1 MVEISWFFYS
11 IIATIAFGLFVA
23 LLKLPS
29 AKKQSSFV
37 TMSWFMLTLTILA
50 VVIFRDKIFP
60 VNSYLLLTAAA
71 WAFFFVS
78 LTLIQMFSLKHI
90 NANVLFPIT
99 TTLSLIG
106 VSIIGLTFFK
116 DRLSLIQ
123 ILGVILIILIVYFFL
138 RKNGQIKLG
147 PKVIFIGLIII
158 SFSIIGKSIQKIA
171 ATNFDIYT
179 YLIYQSLIGFVFVF
193 LFTIIYHKKE
203 IMKSVNKRN
212 AFHGFLLGI
221 VQFVGV
227 LSILKALSIGPFTP
241 IMAIHSTYILVT
253 AITTS
258 LFFKEK
264 LTRKILLLT
273 LVAIVGV
280 ILIRLG

>member
-1 MVEISWFFYS
+1 MVVGWFFYS
-11 IIATIAFGLFVA
+11 ITATIAFGLFVA

-29 AKKQSSFV
+29 AKKQSSFI

-50 VVIFRDKIFP
+50 AVIFRDKILP
-60 VNSYLLLTAAA
+60 VNSSLLLTAAA
-71 WAFFFVS
+71 WAIFFVS
-78 LTLIQMFSLKHI
+78 LTLIQMFSLKHV

-99 TTLSLIG
+99 TTLGLIG

-116 DRLSLIQ
+116 DQLSQLQ
-123 ILGVILIILIVYFFL
+123 ILGVLLIVLTVYFFL

-147 PKVIFIGLIII
+147 PKVIFIGLVIIL
-158 SFSIIGKSIQKIA
+158 FSIIGKSIQKIA
-171 ATNFDIYT
+171 VTNFDLYT
-179 YLIYQSLIGFVFVF
+179 YLIYQSLMGFLVVF
-193 LFTIIYHKKE
+193 LFAIIYHKKE
-203 IMKSVNKRN
+203 IMKSVNRRN
-212 AFHGFLLGI
+212 ALHGLMLGV

-227 LSILKALSIGPFTP
+227 LALLKALSIGPFIS

-273 LVAIVGV
+273 LVAIAGI
-280 ILIRLG
+280 ILVRLG